1 MRNLRKKLLF
11 TLVVLAMVLSLATWV
26 QADAVPTVWT
36 DKVDYSPGE
45 TVIITGSG
53 FDTNIEMMV
62 RVTRPDN
69 SVITGDGSGSPGS
82 DTVTTDS
89 MGGFTYYYILDGI
102 EGLYTV
108 EILCGDNVQATTTF
122 TDSKPLFTATIDPI
136 SASPYQTRQYTITI
150 TDDDSDPPGNKLGS
164 AIITIPTGFTSV
176 SIENVTASDGKI
188 WTWGIGSG
196 QITLAATAP
205 QQRLVP
211 GQSVSVTFSATA
223 PAAAPGDADIYE
235 WTTTAY
241 VNPSWVGDT
250 FSLEGKQPAVTVP
263 ITITSSAGPHG
274 DITPSGSVSVDYG
287 ASQDFTITPDANY
300 HVADVLV
307 DSASVGKVPSYTF
320 TNVTVNHTIAAS
332 FAINTHTTPS
342 GGGGGSIPPEPTP
355 APTPTPVPTPLLPP
369 LEATVFWGII
379 GGIGHLGEIQS
390 PVTTAPLTPTPA
402 TTNTAS
408 PTPTSGVAVPWAL
421 IVGIIGGMLFVTS
434 FIFLI
439 LRWFRRPRPD

>member
-1 MRNLRKKLLF
+1 MLNHVKKLLF
-11 TLVVLAMVLSLATWV
+11 ALVALVLALGIATGA
-26 QADAVPTVWT
+26 QAGAVPTVGT

-53 FDTNIEMMV
+53 FDTNIELMV

-89 MGGFTYYYILDGI
+89 MGGFAYYYILDGI
-102 EGLYTV
+102 QGLYTV
-108 EILCGDNVQATTTF
+108 EVLCGDSILATTTF

-164 AIITIPTGFTSV
+164 AIITIPTGFTIESV
-176 SIENVTASDGKI
+176 PNVTASDGKS
-188 WTWGIGSG
+188 WTGSIDSG

-211 GQSVSVTFSATA
+211 GQSVFVTFSATA
-223 PAAAPGDADIYE
+223 PGDERIYE

-250 FSLEGKQPAVTVP
+250 FSLKGKQPAVTVP
-263 ITITSSAGPHG
+263 ITITSSAGPNG
-274 DITPSGSVSVDYG
+274 NITPSGSVSVDYG
-287 ASQDFTITPDANY
+287 ASQAFTITPDANY
-300 HVADVLV
+300 HVADVLM
-307 DSASVGKVPSYTF
+307 DSVSVGAVTSYNF
-320 TNVTVNHTIAAS
+320 TSVIAAHTIAAS